1 MEGGERL
8 EDDNSPGNSDM
19 DIVDATLQNQHLD
32 KDQNVDVG
40 SLPHNSPTQLQQ
52 QDQDQVMVDQGDDTK
67 NVDSTS
73 RHMPETKVVSENQR
87 ELEDAKT
94 ISHQDLITP
103 KPKEKNVREMK
114 NVLNNTEVLPV
125 LYMGFVLQS
134 FHRF

>member
-8 EDDNSPGNSDM
+8 GDDNSRGNSDM

-32 KDQNVDVG
+32 KDQNVDAE

-52 QDQDQVMVDQGDDTK
+52 QDKDQVMVDQSDDTK

-73 RHMPETKVVSENQR
+73 SHMPEIKVVSENQH

-114 NVLNNTEVLPV
+114 NVLNNTEVFPV